1 VGIAPRVSVK
11 KQPARHGMGKI
22 TDKQTSF
29 NSASSQTR
37 CRASYLLAAETIHQ
51 EMTMSVKNIA
61 LALALSLSVGSVA
74 LAQSD
79 ATNTTPA
86 TSGTIDAPR
95 PGSTQMSPGSN
106 TSSTANGS
114 TEGTDNSVRA
124 STGTM
129 THKTTHH
136 KKHVSTA
143 KTVKS
148 MSNGSSGNAMTPNTQ
163 IHGTNGG

>member
-1 VGIAPRVSVK
+1 
-11 KQPARHGMGKI
+11 
-22 TDKQTSF
+22 
-29 NSASSQTR
+29 
-37 CRASYLLAAETIHQ
+37 
-51 EMTMSVKNIA
+51 MSVKNIA

-95 PGSTQMSPGSN
+95 PGSTHLSTGNN
-106 TSSTANGS
+106 TSSTADAS
-114 TEGTDNSVRA
+114 TTGTDNSNR
-124 STGTM
+124 SMTPKKTM
-129 THKTTHH
+129 HH

>member
-1 VGIAPRVSVK
+1 V
-11 KQPARHGMGKI
+11 
-22 TDKQTSF
+22 
-29 NSASSQTR
+29 
-37 CRASYLLAAETIHQ
+37 AAETIHQ

-61 LALALSLSVGSVA
+61 LALALSLSASSLA
-74 LAQSD
+74 LAQSMSG
-79 ATNTTPA
+79 AANNTPA

-95 PGSTQMSPGSN
+95 PGSTQMSTGNN
-106 TSSTANGS
+106 TSSTADGS
-114 TEGTDNSVRA
+114 TAGTDNSVRT

-148 MSNGSSGNAMTPNTQ
+148 MSNGTSGNAMTPNTQ
-163 IHGTNGG
+163 LHGTNGG